1 MASSRQAALQAINS
15 AQHVLNRFDFQ
26 ENVLKDMF
34 GKHVFNEEVQRELL
48 GVRPVQGPQLLLEA
62 LPEAGVEGQTQERVP
77 RGHPRG
83 GQRRPH
89 AH

>member
-1 MASSRQAALQAINS
+1 MLLPWHAAHDSPLQL
-15 AQHVLNRFDFQ
+15 VP
-26 ENVLKDMF
+26 
-34 GKHVFNEEVQRELL
+34 EVQRELL

-62 LPEAGVEGQTQERVP
+62 LPEAGVEGQTQERVR